1 MGEAVRGGRT
11 DATLEF
17 PCFGGRTVADLVGLR
32 DDARTSAA
40 SNVAMESWAGSQYES
55 VFLSE

>member
-17 PCFGGRTVADLVGLR
+17 PCFGGRIVADLVGLL

-40 SNVAMESWAGSQYES
+40 SDVALESWASSEHES
-55 VFLSE
+55 VFLGE